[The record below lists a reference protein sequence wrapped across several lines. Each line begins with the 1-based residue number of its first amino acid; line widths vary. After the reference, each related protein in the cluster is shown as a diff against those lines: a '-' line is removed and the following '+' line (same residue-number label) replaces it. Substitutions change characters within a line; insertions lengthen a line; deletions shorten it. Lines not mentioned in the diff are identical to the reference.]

1 MIRRGK
7 TAIGIA
13 ERRGK
18 RMEVVLA
25 FVSEPSYARRL
36 DFHGVAERVAD
47 AKLAANLD
55 KALLD
60 ALNGSLPSN
69 FRRRPQSQPG

>member
-1 MIRRGK
+1 
-7 TAIGIA
+7 
-13 ERRGK
+13 
-18 RMEVVLA
+18 MEVVLA
-25 FVSEPSYARRL
+25 FVSEPSYTRRL

-60 ALNGSLPSN
+60 ALAGGLLSSFKRRSQANPS
-69 FRRRPQSQPG
+69 